1 MIDDEGEFRA
11 RFEELREEESRFAP
25 RFCVARPRRR
35 LAPRRLA
42 AVAAA
47 LILLVLVVVI
57 SVRSRR
63 TTFSASDR
71 AAVRSIAA
79 WHPPTEFLLR
89 TPGSEIL
96 LTTPVIPD
104 VHSMKGGL

>member
-1 MIDDEGEFRA
+1 MIDDEGDFRA
-11 RFEELREEESRFAP
+11 RFEELREEELRFAP
-25 RFCVARPRRR
+25 RFHVARPRR
-35 LAPRRLA
+35 LASRRLIA
-42 AVAAA
+42 AAAA
-47 LILLVLVVVI
+47 LILLVLVVAI

-63 TTFSASDR
+63 TAFSASDR

>member
-1 MIDDEGEFRA
+1 MIDDEGDLRP
-11 RFEELREEESRFAP
+11 RFQELRDEERRFAP
-25 RFCVARPRRR
+25 RFRVAPPLRR
-35 LAPRRLA
+35 LAPRRLITA
-42 AVAAA
+42 AAA
-47 LILLVLVVVI
+47 LILLVLVVTI
-57 SVRSRR
+57 SVRSRK

-79 WHPPTEFLLR
+79 WHPPTDFLLR

-104 VHSMKGGL
+104 VRPMKGGL

>member
-1 MIDDEGEFRA
+1 MIDDEGDFRA
-11 RFEELREEESRFAP
+11 RFEELRKEELRFAP
-25 RFCVARPRRR
+25 RFRMARSRR
-35 LAPRRLA
+35 LAPRRLIA
-42 AVAAA
+42 AAAA
-47 LILLVLVVVI
+47 LILLVLVVAI